1 MKKLSLVQPAQPPA
15 PRIALEEYEA
25 VACSIDEQ
33 GCLTCGDVAV
43 PVTVV
48 AGSDEDAV
56 CVDSFGNEG
65 KVAVELVGE
74 VQPGERLL
82 VHAGVAIE
90 KLEEPN

>member
-1 MKKLSLVQPAQPPA
+1 M
-15 PRIALEEYEA
+15 
-25 VACSIDEQ
+25 ACSIDEQ

-48 AGSDEDAV
+48 SASDQDAV

-65 KVAVELVGE
+65 KVAVELVGD
-74 VQPGERLL
+74 VTAGERLL